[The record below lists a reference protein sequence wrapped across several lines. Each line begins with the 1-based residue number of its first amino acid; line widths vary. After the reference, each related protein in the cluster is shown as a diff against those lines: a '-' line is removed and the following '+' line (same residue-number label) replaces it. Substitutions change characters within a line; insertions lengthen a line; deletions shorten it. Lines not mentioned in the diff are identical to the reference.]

1 VIIAAGHR
9 RIALLAPGDLKAGD
23 VESQRGFEEATAASP
38 HQRDLQATVARFDGT
53 VASMVRQLDGLFR
66 RSGRPT
72 ALVVPHSIYC
82 LTIWSYFG
90 ARGIHVPNDLS
101 VIAHVGTA
109 STADAVRLARHAAR
123 AGAHAISSLPP
134 QSGCSFAEV
143 RRYYEAL
150 SSATSLP
157 VLVYY
162 FPEFSTAIRSLEE
175 VLELCAIPNVI
186 GLKFTDFDL
195 YRLSLIRRAG
205 NTVL

>member
-1 VIIAAGHR
+1 M
-9 RIALLAPGDLKAGD
+9 APGDLKAGD

-101 VIAHVGTA
+101 VIAHVGTTELSYLLPEPGHYRINA
-109 STADAVRLARHAAR
+109 TTYVQKILRAILARV
-123 AGAHAISSLPP
+123 
-134 QSGCSFAEV
+134 SGGTV
-143 RRYYEAL
+143 RQEAPIL
-150 SSATSLP
+150 
-157 VLVYY
+157 
-162 FPEFSTAIRSLEE
+162 PEFIRGGSI
-175 VLELCAIPNVI
+175 AAPP
-186 GLKFTDFDL
+186 D
-195 YRLSLIRRAG
+195 S
-205 NTVL
+205 